1 MIIIIMIETEW
12 FWSFL
17 SISEEIAYYY
27 FSPHYSGLRWCSR
40 PFSRPRGAARGLGP
54 SFGFPRR
61 AWAWRVPLPHRCVGL
76 GLGLFTFVFCFVVHG
91 FLSFVLYFV
100 VLSVALRSSWLS
112 APAAADPTRFTK
124 GGLAIH
130 ERGGPGAGAS
140 VAGRGSQVCW

>member
-1 MIIIIMIETEW
+1 M
-12 FWSFL
+12 
-17 SISEEIAYYY
+17 A
-27 FSPHYSGLRWCSR
+27 GLRWCSR

-54 SFGFPRR
+54 SLGFPRR

-91 FLSFVLYFV
+91 FFSFVLYFV

-124 GGLAIH
+124 GGLASQ
-130 ERGGPGAGAS
+130 ERGWAEARGVGGGGIGRRTGLAS
-140 VAGRGSQVCW
+140 VLVKKKTVQF